1 MRKFLE
7 WIKQEESGQ
16 GMVEYGI
23 IVALVVVIALAVF
36 NDDTG
41 GLGSKLTTLFNKIGF
56 GVEDAGTSLPAS

>member
-23 IVALVVVIALAVF
+23 IVALVVGIALFVF
-36 NDDTG
+36 GTDNGLRTAIQGVFSRIAGELND
-41 GLGSKLTTLFNKIGF
+41 LNPTT
-56 GVEDAGTSLPAS
+56 

>member
-23 IVALVVVIALAVF
+23 IVALVVVIAIAAFGNNTAGLGKEVKAVF
-36 NDDTG
+36 TAI
-41 GLGSKLTTLFNKIGF
+41 GSKLSGLAKEI
-56 GVEDAGTSLPAS
+56 V